1 MIFATVGSML
11 TACLLILLVGSA
23 TGQPRQSRLEQIRQ
37 RGHLTCGVWPK
48 VEGFS
53 FVDRGGRY
61 TGFDVDICRA
71 VTAAIFGDPNKIRF
85 VEVNSVFAFL
95 GMREIDVV
103 SRRLTWGM
111 SREQS
116 GVLFGP
122 ITFYDGQTFLVPK
135 SLKITRIQQLAGTAV
150 CVEPKSLHE
159 ANLDLYIRE
168 RKITMKK
175 VLVPALHE
183 QRGSFDR
190 ARCSAYSADLTEL
203 GAIRSSLPNP
213 RDYDILDELISKEPL
228 AQLVR
233 SDDPQFFGVLRWT
246 ANALILAEELGVT
259 SSNVD
264 AMLKSDRPEV
274 RRLLGVADGVGR
286 AVGLDDRWAYNVIK
300 GVGNYAELFARNVG
314 ESSPI
319 GLPRGLN
326 RLWTAGGLL
335 YAPPLQ

>member
-1 MIFATVGSML
+1 MIFAIVRAIL
-11 TACLLILLVGSA
+11 TACLLTLLHASVA
-23 TGQPRQSRLEQIRQ
+23 AQPRPPRLDVIRA

-53 FVDRGGRY
+53 FVDRTGRY
-61 TGFDVDICRA
+61 LGFDVDICRA
-71 VTAAIFGDPNKIRF
+71 VAAAVFGDPEKVRF
-85 VEVNSVFAFL
+85 VEVTSVFAFL
-95 GMREIDVV
+95 GMREIDMV

-122 ITFYDGQTFLVPK
+122 ITFYDGQTFLVPR
-135 SLKITRIQQLAGTAV
+135 SLKITRIHQLAGVAV

-159 ANLDLYIRE
+159 SNLDLYMRE
-168 RKITMKK
+168 RKVAIKK
-175 VLVPALHE
+175 VLVAALHE

-213 RDYDILDELISKEPL
+213 RDYDILDEQISKEPL

-264 AMLKSDRPEV
+264 SMLNSGHPEV
-274 RRLLGVADGVGR
+274 RRLLGVADGPGP
-286 AVGLDDRWAYNVIK
+286 AVGLDVRWAYNVIRR
-300 GVGNYAELFARNVG
+300 VGNYAEVFARNVG
-314 ESSPI
+314 EGSPI

>member
-1 MIFATVGSML
+1 VHPIFTTALMLLLADANAT
-11 TACLLILLVGSA
+11 
-23 TGQPRQSRLEQIRQ
+23 QPRQPRLETIRQ

-53 FVDRGGRY
+53 FVDKQGRY
-61 TGFDVDICRA
+61 AGFDVDICRA
-71 VTAAIFGDPNKIRF
+71 VAAAVFGDPDKVRF
-85 VEVNSVFAFL
+85 VEVSSVYAFL
-95 GMREIDVV
+95 GMREIDMV

-111 SREQS
+111 SREQT

-135 SLKITRIQQLAGTAV
+135 SLKITRTQHLAGAAV

-159 ANLDLYIRE
+159 ANLDLYMRE
-168 RKITMKK
+168 KKLTLKK

-190 ARCSAYSADLTEL
+190 ARCSAYTADLTEL

-213 RDYDILDELISKEPL
+213 HEYDILDEQISKEPL

-233 SDDPQFFGVLRWT
+233 SDDPQFFGVVRWT

-259 SSNVD
+259 SANVD
-264 AMLKSDRPEV
+264 AMLKSDHPEV
-274 RRLLGVADGVGR
+274 RRLLGVADGTGR
-286 AVGLDDRWAYNVIK
+286 TVGLDDRWAYNIIK
-300 GVGNYAELFARNVG
+300 RVGNYAEVFERNLG
-314 ESSPI
+314 RDSPI

>member
-1 MIFATVGSML
+1 M
-11 TACLLILLVGSA
+11 
-23 TGQPRQSRLEQIRQ
+23 
-37 RGHLTCGVWPK
+37 WPK

-53 FVDRGGRY
+53 FVDRSGRY

-71 VTAAIFGDPNKIRF
+71 VAAAIFGDPDKVRF
-85 VEVNSVFAFL
+85 VEVTSVFAFL

-135 SLKITRIQQLAGTAV
+135 SLKITRIQQLAGATV

-159 ANLDLYIRE
+159 ANLDLYMRE
-168 RKITMKK
+168 RNVAMKK

-213 RDYDILDELISKEPL
+213 REYDILDEQISKEPL

-233 SDDPQFFGVLRWT
+233 SDDPQFFGVL
-246 ANALILAEELGVT
+246 ALDRERAHPRGGAGCHVDERRRDAEERPPGG
-259 SSNVD
+259 
-264 AMLKSDRPEV
+264 AAPARRRRWDR
-274 RRLLGVADGVGR
+274 AA

-300 GVGNYAELFARNVG
+300 RVGNYAEVFARNVG
-314 ESSPI
+314 EGSPI

>member
-1 MIFATVGSML
+1 VRFLISTALITLIATAVAAQPSR
-11 TACLLILLVGSA
+11 
-23 TGQPRQSRLEQIRQ
+23 QPRLDLIRQ

-53 FVDRGGRY
+53 FVDRSGRY

-71 VTAAIFGDPNKIRF
+71 VAAAIFGDPDKVRF
-85 VEVNSVFAFL
+85 VEVASVYAFL
-95 GMREIDVV
+95 GTQETDMV

-116 GVLFGP
+116 AVLFGP

-135 SLKITRIQQLAGTAV
+135 ALGITGVQQLAGATV

-168 RKITMKK
+168 RNLALKK

-190 ARCSAYSADLTEL
+190 KRCAAYSADLTDL

-213 RDYDILDELISKEPL
+213 RDYDILDEQISKEPL

-233 SDDPQFFGVLRWT
+233 SDDPRFFGILRWT
-246 ANALILAEELGVT
+246 ANALIIAEELGVRST
-259 SSNVD
+259 NVD
-264 AMLKSDRPEV
+264 AMLKSDHPEV
-274 RRLLGVADGVGR
+274 QRLLGVVDTTGGNL
-286 AVGLDDRWAYNVIK
+286 GLDARWAYNIIK
-300 GVGNYAELFARNVG
+300 RVGNYAEVFERNVG
-314 ESSPI
+314 RDSPI

>member
-1 MIFATVGSML
+1 MTALTLRSML
-11 TACLLILLVGSA
+11 ALCLLVLLVDSSSA
-23 TGQPRQSRLEQIRQ
+23 QPRQPRLEQIRQ

-53 FVDRGGRY
+53 FVDRLGRY

-71 VTAAIFGDPNKIRF
+71 VAAAIFGDPDKVRF
-85 VEVNSVFAFL
+85 VEVSSVFAFL
-95 GMREIDVV
+95 GMREIDMV

-122 ITFYDGQTFLVPK
+122 ITFYDGQTFLVPR
-135 SLKITRIQQLAGTAV
+135 SLKITRIQQLAGATV

-168 RKITMKK
+168 RNVAIRK
-175 VLVPALHE
+175 VFVPALHE

-190 ARCSAYSADLTEL
+190 ARCSAYTADLTEL

-213 RDYDILDELISKEPL
+213 REYDILDEQISKEPL

-233 SDDPQFFGVLRWT
+233 SDDPQFFGVVRWT

-259 SSNVD
+259 SANVD
-264 AMLKSDRPEV
+264 AMLKSDHPEV
-274 RRLLGVADGVGR
+274 RRLLGVAGGTGR
-286 AVGLDDRWAYNVIK
+286 TVGLDDRWAYNVIK
-300 GVGNYAELFARNVG
+300 QVGNYAEVFASNLG
-314 ESSPI
+314 EGSPI
-319 GLPRGLN
+319 GLRRGLN